1 MKFIKLLKEH
11 SIKPYHK
18 NLLKSMDNRGISED
32 IEDIW
37 DFLSDTLT
45 IEDTPLKMEV
55 IHLYR
60 KYYDVIE
67 EDNFFELLSD
77 KSFDDMEDFSDI
89 EDERIALSQFL
100 DLPPQLVIETDNNHY
115 DLNVYRDITTNSE
128 YAVGT
133 DDEADAA
140 MATYFEGYVDNM
152 GGLNYV
158 DRYHL
163 DDFIEL
169 DSWAVTQFCEE
180 EAENRV
186 ADMTEDAVIEEAGY
200 EPLEY
205 YQDQIDELESLIE
218 ELNSDIEI
226 LESDK
231 EDMEMDNEDGDYDD
245 EIEELEEKISDIEYD
260 ISDKES
266 ESENLESEKSNLYE
280 TAKEELLESY
290 TDDLESTIEQE
301 GLDYFINNFGLDLET
316 AVESFATF
324 DNDGYEE
331 HLATSEYRGDI
342 LGIYNGVEE
351 YEIFDEE
358 YYYIYQT
365 EG

>member
-1 MKFIKLLKEH
+1 
-11 SIKPYHK
+11 
-18 NLLKSMDNRGISED
+18 
-32 IEDIW
+32 
-37 DFLSDTLT
+37 
-45 IEDTPLKMEV
+45 MEI

-77 KSFDDMEDFSDI
+77 KSFDGMEDFSDI

-100 DLPPQLVIETDNNHY
+100 GLPPQLVIDADNTHY
-115 DLNVYRDITTNSE
+115 ELNIYRDLTTNSE

-133 DDEADAA
+133 DEEADAA
-140 MATYFEGYVDNM
+140 MATYFDGYVDNM

-158 DRYHL
+158 DRHYV
-163 DDFIEL
+163 DDYIEL
-169 DSWAVTQFCEE
+169 DSWVITQFCEE

-186 ADMTEDAVIEEAGY
+186 ADMPEDDVIEEAGY

-218 ELNSDIEI
+218 ELNSDREI

-245 EIEELEEKISDIEYD
+245 EIEELEEKIGDIEYE

-266 ESENLESEKSNLYE
+266 ESENLESEKSNLFE

-290 TDDLESTIEQE
+290 TADLESTIEQD
-301 GLDYFINNFGLDLET
+301 GIDYFIDNLGFDFED

-331 HLATSEYRGDI
+331 HLATSEDRGDI
-342 LGIYNGVEE
+342 LGSYDGQEE